1 MSWVMYVIG
10 MMALIGIWGIDAN
23 VKKLL
28 KQQTMGGGIV
38 GVVGDGGPFEL
49 KALKGRKVKIILDDD
64 TEIQDQ
70 IYFMTDRAVTGEI
83 VDYDD
88 TWVVFRYKNKKG
100 ETNLQYIRITDVE
113 SIDEVTDENW
123 GK

>member
-49 KALKGRKVKIILDDD
+49 KGLKGRKVKIILDDD

-100 ETNLQYIRITDVE
+100 ETNLQYIRITDIE
-113 SIDEVTDENW
+113 SIDEVTDEN
-123 GK
+123 